1 MPTLIKSER
10 QTLRAIQDHILAQR
24 RLAGAAYT
32 QLSTVGVMYHPESS
46 DPTMNM
52 ITPHQGVAWTRGDD
66 IREGFSIL
74 ESRGRVPRLQYL
86 RGLFPDAFSRQ
97 IELNGLQLEDERPI
111 WLYSPILG
119 PVPQNEIPFG
129 RLPETIHVSDFTIKQ
144 IMPDHIPIWH
154 RTYQSAL
161 YGIELSL
168 TAHNEVEMLQAECES
183 GSSRFILG
191 YYHDNPVAAMRI
203 SQGETASELLGPAVL
218 SSWSGMGFEDALI
231 KFGVEGQLQ
240 GGHQVIYTIDSLEY
254 DSNLYWRL
262 GFIHLTQLLIYTYPD
277 NHA

>member
-32 QLSTVGVMYHPESS
+32 QLSTVGVMYHPDNS

-74 ESRGRVPRLQYL
+74 ESRGRVPRLQFL

-119 PVPQNEIPFG
+119 PVPQGEVPFG
-129 RLPETIHVSDFTIKQ
+129 RLPESIHVSNFSIEAVVLDR
-144 IMPDHIPIWH
+144 IPIWH

-161 YGIELSL
+161 YGIDMPL
-168 TAHNEVEMLQAECES
+168 TSPNEVELLQEDYQS
-183 GSSRFILG
+183 GDSHFILG
-191 YYHDNPVAAMRI
+191 RYHDNPVAAMHI
-203 SQGETASELLGPAVL
+203 SQGATASELLGPAVL
-218 SSWSGMGFEDALI
+218 DSWSGMGFEDGLI
-231 KFGVEGQLQ
+231 KYGVEAQLQ
-240 GGHQVIYTIDSLEY
+240 NGYQVVYTIGSLGF

-262 GFIHLTQLLIYTYPD
+262 GFIHLTQLLIYTNSD
-277 NHA
+277 NHS

>member
-32 QLSTVGVMYHPESS
+32 QLSTVGVMYHPDNS

-97 IELNGLQLEDERPI
+97 IELNGLQLETERSI
-111 WLYSPILG
+111 WLYSPIQG
-119 PVPQNEIPFG
+119 PVPKGEMPFG
-129 RLPETIHVSDFTIKQ
+129 RLPEDFQVANFSI
-144 IMPDHIPIWH
+144 DEAAVNEIPTWY

-161 YGIELSL
+161 YGIDMPLTTSKEIEL
-168 TAHNEVEMLQAECES
+168 LQAEHQTGDS
-183 GSSRFILG
+183 IFVLG
-191 YYHDNPVAAMRI
+191 CYHDNPVAAMQI
-203 SQGETASELLGPAVL
+203 SQGATASELLGPTVL
-218 SSWSGMGFEDALI
+218 NSWSGMGFEDALI
-231 KFGVEGQLQ
+231 TYGVDSQLQ
-240 GGHQVIYTIDSLEY
+240 AGHLVIYTIEPPEY

-262 GFIHLTQLLIYTYPD
+262 GFIQLTQLLIYAYPE
-277 NHA
+277 NHS